1 MDDSFSERLLGLRIY
16 VWVGA
21 VTLAS
26 ASLLVLPTWQPP
38 GPFPSRFWNALAAF
52 ALLGIVSDSFFF
64 RIPFAKVN
72 TSVGFIPFLA
82 SVAILGH
89 PWPMVISGLTA
100 LIVDT
105 FVRRKPTIKVWF
117 NTAQYML
124 ASGLGGLVYTSL
136 GGSVSLDEFSFSLV
150 PFLALVVTFFVVN
163 HGSVSL
169 AVSFSSRGV
178 SVREAWGRISGNALV
193 TDLFSSTLA
202 VLLVFLYIK
211 LQFLGLAIIVFPLFL
226 ARQHYQMNLQLQE
239 ELEEK
244 LELMVKAMEARDP
257 YTSGH
262 SRRVAEYAMA
272 IARELKLSAAELDQ
286 IKRAA
291 LLHDVGKIYEEF
303 APLLRKN
310 GRLSPEERMV
320 MRTHVVRS
328 AQLVAT
334 VGRLRGSVEA
344 IIRHHHENFD
354 GSGYPDGIAN
364 HHIPIGARI
373 IMVADTLDAMTSDRP
388 YRKALSFAT
397 AIEEL
402 EKYAGRQFDPEL
414 VRLVSR
420 SARIRMLL
428 GSERGERPESIPG
441 ACEYAQIS
449 RLSARAPGR
458 TAAQHISPIPLS
470 QLQSSA
476 LFGMDDRSSWRRVY
490 PRP

>member
-136 GGSVSLDEFSFSLV
+136 GGSVSLDEFSFSLI
-150 PFLALVVTFFVVN
+150 PFVMLVVTFFVVN

-178 SVREAWGRISGNALV
+178 SIREAWGRISGGALA
-193 TDLFSSTLA
+193 TDLLSSTLA
-202 VLLVFLYIK
+202 ILLAFLYVK
-211 LQFLGLAIIVFPLFL
+211 LQFLGLAVIIFPLFL
-226 ARQHYQMNLQLQE
+226 ARQLYQKNLQLNE

-262 SRRVAEYAMA
+262 SRRVAEYAVL
-272 IARELKLSAAELDQ
+272 IGRELRLSSGDLDS

-303 APLLRKN
+303 APLLRKD
-310 GRLSPEERMV
+310 GRLSPEEMMI
-320 MRTHVVRS
+320 MRSHVVRS

-334 VGRLRGSVEA
+334 ATRLRGNVEA
-344 IIRHHHENFD
+344 MIRHHHENYD
-354 GSGYPDGIAN
+354 GSGYPDGLSGEQ
-364 HHIPIGARI
+364 IPMGARI
-373 IMVADTLDAMTSDRP
+373 IMVADTVDAMTTDRP
-388 YRKALSFAT
+388 YRKALSLQR

-402 EKYAGRQFDPEL
+402 KKYQGLQFDPKLVEL
-414 VRLVSR
+414 VAGSPG
-420 SARIRMLL
+420 IRRLL
-428 GSERGERPESIPG
+428 GALTSPEPSVPRSIQEG
-441 ACEYAQIS
+441 TRI
-449 RLSARAPGR
+449 ARAR
-458 TAAQHISPIPLS
+458 A
-470 QLQSSA
+470 
-476 LFGMDDRSSWRRVY
+476 
-490 PRP
+490 

>member
-193 TDLFSSTLA
+193 TVLFSSTLA

-388 YRKALSFAT
+388 YRKALSFAN
-397 AIEEL
+397 AMEE
-402 EKYAGRQFDPEL
+402 
-414 VRLVSR
+414 
-420 SARIRMLL
+420 
-428 GSERGERPESIPG
+428 
-441 ACEYAQIS
+441 
-449 RLSARAPGR
+449 
-458 TAAQHISPIPLS
+458 
-470 QLQSSA
+470 
-476 LFGMDDRSSWRRVY
+476 
-490 PRP
+490 

>member
-1 MDDSFSERLLGLRIY
+1 MNDSFTERLLGLRIY
-16 VWVGA
+16 LWVGV

-26 ASLLVLPTWQPP
+26 ACLLVIPDWQAP
-38 GPFPSRFWNALAAF
+38 GPFPSRFWNALTAF
-52 ALLGIVSDSFFF
+52 ALLGIISDSFFF

-89 PWPMVISGLTA
+89 PWPMAISGLTA

-136 GGSVSLDEFSFSLV
+136 GGIVSLDEFSFSLV
-150 PFLALVVTFFVVN
+150 PFLALVVTFFIVN

-178 SVREAWGRISGNALV
+178 SVREAWGRISGSALL

-202 VLLVFLYIK
+202 VLLVFLYVK
-211 LQFLGLAIIVFPLFL
+211 LQFLGLAIIIFPLFL

-272 IARELKLSAAELDQ
+272 IARELKLSASQLDQ

-303 APLLRKN
+303 APILRKN

-334 VGRLRGSVEA
+334 VARLRGSVEA

-354 GSGYPDGIAN
+354 GSGYPEGLADYQ
-364 HHIPIGARI
+364 IPIGARI

-388 YRKALSFAT
+388 YRKALPLAT

-420 SARIRMLL
+420 SASSRALL
-428 GSERGERPESIPG
+428 GSDRVTRAESSPQPLGGGSKRGWT
-441 ACEYAQIS
+441 S
-449 RLSARAPGR
+449 RASG
-458 TAAQHISPIPLS
+458 
-470 QLQSSA
+470 
-476 LFGMDDRSSWRRVY
+476 
-490 PRP
+490 

>member
-1 MDDSFSERLLGLRIY
+1 MRHRFHAVKIY
-16 VWVGA
+16 ALVG
-21 VTLAS
+21 VVSLA
-26 ASLLVLPTWQPP
+26 ALSLLILPGWEAP
-38 GPFPSRFWNALAAF
+38 GPFPSKFWNALAAF
-52 ALLGIVSDSFFF
+52 AILGIVCDSFSS
-64 RIPFAKVN
+64 RLPFAKVS
-72 TSVGFIPFLA
+72 TSVGFIPLIA
-82 SVAILGH
+82 SVPLFRH
-89 PWPMVISGLTA
+89 PWPMLVAGVTA
-100 LIVDT
+100 LVVESL
-105 FVRRKPTIKVWF
+105 VRHKPAVRVWF

-124 ASGLGGLVYTSL
+124 ATGLGALVYVSL
-136 GGSVSLDEFSFSLV
+136 GGVVSSDVFDFALI
-150 PFLALVVTFFVVN
+150 PFAALVFTFFIVN
-163 HGSVSL
+163 QGSVAL
-169 AVSFSSRGV
+169 AVSISSDV
-178 SVREAWGRISGNALV
+178 SLGEAWDRIGKDTIATDAL
-193 TDLFSSTLA
+193 SSTLA
-202 VLLVFLYIK
+202 ILLVFLYAK
-211 LQFLGLAIIVFPLFL
+211 LQLLGIAILIFPLFL
-226 ARQHYQMNLQLQE
+226 VRELYQMNQQLQE

-272 IARELKLSAAELDQ
+272 IARELKLSASELDR

-397 AIEEL
+397 AMEEL

-428 GSERGERPESIPG
+428 GSERVARVES
-441 ACEYAQIS
+441 
-449 RLSARAPGR
+449 
-458 TAAQHISPIPLS
+458 SPQPLS
-470 QLQSSA
+470 GASKRAWTSRA
-476 LFGMDDRSSWRRVY
+476 SG
-490 PRP
+490 